1 MWNLNVNLFRL
12 CFSFRRYVP
21 EVRNL
26 PTEYV
31 FEPWLAPRDLQ
42 MSCCCVI
49 GQDYPSPIVD
59 HVQQRAICVQ
69 RLRDLAFSL
78 TAADKFI

>member
-1 MWNLNVNLFRL
+1 MWNLNVNLFCL
-12 CFSFRRYVP
+12 YFSFRRYVP

-78 TAADKFI
+78 TVADKFI

>member
-1 MWNLNVNLFRL
+1 MWNLNVNLFAL
-12 CFSFRRYVP
+12 FFRRYVP